1 MTLSQLISVDENKC
15 VNCHQCIAVCPVKYC
30 NNANG
35 NHVTVD
41 SDLCIGCGECI
52 SACEHDAR
60 VSLDD
65 FSLWMNAMKKG
76 EKVVAIV
83 APAAASNFPNQYLN
97 LNGWLKSIGV
107 KAIFDVSFGAE
118 LTIKSYLEHV
128 KDNKPKAVISQPCP
142 AIVTYIEIY
151 KPELL
156 PYLAPADSPMM
167 HTMKMIRHY
176 YKQYSGHKIMVVSP
190 CVAKKREFDEVG
202 IGDYNVTIKSLVN
215 HFSENNIRLSSF
227 PKVDYD
233 NPPAERA
240 VLFSTP
246 GGLLRTA
253 QREYPDIVNV
263 ARKIEG
269 PEIIYNYFESLGNDI
284 SSGKAPVLI
293 DCLNCEMGCN
303 GGTGTPRDKSVDEL
317 EYYVE
322 QRNRE
327 MVDKYKSKLLKKPSH
342 KKIAKTVNKYW
353 EKGLYDRKYKN
364 LSSNLSEKVKIPT
377 RQEIDEIFKSM
388 MKESKEDI
396 KNCCACG
403 YDSCEKMAIA
413 IHNGL
418 NKKNNCHVYLEKIE
432 HQFAESLP
440 LVKEFAKG
448 DLTIRFNDEGQT
460 EVANFFKEFNHS
472 LSSIQSMF
480 KRIFALV
487 EVTTDLAQQ
496 ISSDTESLYVGADQ
510 QNMQSGQIAT
520 AIEQMA
526 NTIYDNTKNS
536 DQASV
541 NARESVTKANSG
553 GDIVKLTVIG
563 MQNIIQVVYDAAKTI
578 RHLGSSSEQ
587 IGEIVQVINDIA
599 DQTNLL
605 ALNAAIEA
613 ARAGEQGRG
622 FAVVADEV
630 RKLAEKTTK
639 ATKEISQMI
648 INIQNDTNAAV
659 VSIEKGS
666 EEAEKGR
673 VLSEKSGDALT
684 EIITMATHTVDAINN
699 VASANEELSATV
711 EQLSSSIQ
719 SISEVTSTSTMSIK
733 HVAGSAE
740 ELNNHSQDLNTLL
753 KSFKVNGTTKELA
766 QN

>member
-1 MTLSQLISVDENKC
+1 MILSQLIKVDENKC

-30 NNANG
+30 NNASG
-35 NHVTVD
+35 NYVTVNP
-41 SDLCIGCGECI
+41 DLCIGCGECI
-52 SACEHDAR
+52 SACEHNAR
-60 VSLDD
+60 ISLDD
-65 FSLWMNAMKKG
+65 FSEWMNGVKRG
-76 EKVVAIV
+76 EKIVAVV

-97 LNGWLKSIGV
+97 LNGWLKSLGISAV
-107 KAIFDVSFGAE
+107 FDVSFGAE

-128 KDNKPKAVISQPCP
+128 QKNKPKAVIAQPCP
-142 AIVTYIEIY
+142 ALVTYIEIY

-167 HTMKMIRHY
+167 HTMKMI
-176 YKQYSGHKIMVVSP
+176 KQYYRQYSNHKILIVSP

-202 IGDYNVTIKSLVN
+202 IGDYNVTIKSIQN
-215 HFSENNIRLSSF
+215 YFSEKNIRLSSF
-227 PKVDYD
+227 PLVDYD

-253 QREYPDIVNV
+253 QRENPEIVNI

-269 PEIIYNYFESLGNDI
+269 PEIIYEYFQHLADDI
-284 SSGKAPVLI
+284 SSDKAPVLI

-303 GGTGTPRDKSVDEL
+303 GGTGTMRDKSVDEL

-322 QRNRE
+322 QRNKE
-327 MVDKYKSKLLKKPSH
+327 MIDKYKSKFLKKPSR
-342 KKIAKTVNKYW
+342 KKISNTINKFW
-353 EKGLYDRKYKN
+353 QDGLYSRKYKN
-364 LSSNLSEKVKIPT
+364 LSSNFSANVKIPSKS
-377 RQEIDEIFKSM
+377 EIEEIYKQM
-388 MKESKEDI
+388 MKTNQEDI
-396 KNCCACG
+396 KNCSACG

-413 IHNGL
+413 IYNGL
-418 NKKNNCHVYLEKIE
+418 NKKNNCHSYLEKIE
-432 HQFAESLP
+432 HQFAENLP
-440 LVKEFAKG
+440 VVKQFALG

-460 EVANFFKEFNHS
+460 EVANFFYEFNNS
-472 LSSIQSMF
+472 LASIRQMF
-480 KRIFALV
+480 INILEMV
-487 EVTTDLAQQ
+487 NTSTDLTQK
-496 ISSDTESLYVGADQ
+496 ISTDTESLYIGADQ
-510 QNMQSGQIAT
+510 QSSQAGQIVS

-536 DQASV
+536 DVAS
-541 NARESVTKANSG
+541 NKTQQSVQKANAG
-553 GDIVKLTVIG
+553 GEIVKQTVAG
-563 MQNIIQVVYDAAKTI
+563 MQNIIQVVYDAASTI
-578 RHLGSSSEQ
+578 KNLGASSKQ
-587 IGEIVQVINDIA
+587 IGEIVQVIDDIA

-648 INIQNDTNAAV
+648 KNIQNDTNAAV

-666 EEAEKGR
+666 HEAEKGK
-673 VLSEKSGDALT
+673 VLSEKSGEALQ
-684 EIITMATHTVDAINN
+684 EIIDIVTSTVDVINN
-699 VASANEELSATV
+699 VATANEELSAAV
-711 EQLSSSIQ
+711 EQVSESIQ
-719 SISEVTSTSTMSIK
+719 SINEVTTHSTSSIK
-733 HVAGSAE
+733 HVADSAE
-740 ELNNHSQDLNTLL
+740 DLNKHSQDLNNLL
-753 KSFKVNGTTKELA
+753 KTFKVNESSVNLV

>member
-1 MTLSQLISVDENKC
+1 MDLSQLITVDENKC

-30 NNANG
+30 NNASG
-35 NHVTVD
+35 NSVTVNP
-41 SDLCIGCGECI
+41 DLCIGCGECI
-52 SACEHDAR
+52 SACEHGAR

-65 FSLWMNAMKKG
+65 FSQWMNAIKNS
-76 EKVVAIV
+76 EKIVAIV
-83 APAAASNFPNQYLN
+83 APAVSSNFPNQYLN
-97 LNGWLKSIGV
+97 FNGWLKSLGI

-118 LTIKSYLEHV
+118 LTIKSYLEHIRQ
-128 KDNKPKAVISQPCP
+128 NNPKAVISQPCP
-142 AIVTYIEIY
+142 AIVTYIQIY

-167 HTMKMIRHY
+167 HTMKMIKSY
-176 YKQYSGHKIMVVSP
+176 YKEYSGYKILVVSP
-190 CVAKKREFDEVG
+190 CVAKRREFDEVG
-202 IGDYNVTIKSLVN
+202 IGDYNVTIKSITN
-215 HFSENNIRLSSF
+215 YFSQNKINLSSF
-227 PKVDYD
+227 PQIEYD

-253 QREYPDIVNV
+253 QRENPDIVNV

-269 PEIIYNYFESLGNDI
+269 PEVIYEYFENLHKDI
-284 SSGKAPVLI
+284 TSGKAPLLI

-303 GGTGTPRDKSVDEL
+303 GGTGTERNKSVDEL
-317 EYYVE
+317 EFYVE

-327 MVDKYKSKLLKKPSH
+327 MIDRYKSKLLKKPSY
-342 KKIAKTVNKYW
+342 KKITKTINKFW
-353 EKGLYDRKYKN
+353 KENLYSRKYKN
-364 LSSNLSEKVKIPT
+364 LSSNFSSQIKIPSKK
-377 RQEIDEIFKSM
+377 EIDEIFKQM
-388 MKESKEDI
+388 MKTNEEDI
-396 KNCCACG
+396 KNCSACG

-413 IHNGL
+413 IYNGL

-432 HQFAESLP
+432 HQFAENLP
-440 LVKEFAKG
+440 LVKKFADG
-448 DLTIRFNDEGQT
+448 DLTIRFNEEGQT
-460 EVANFFKEFNHS
+460 EVANFFKEFNFS
-472 LSSIQSMF
+472 LSSIHEMF
-480 KRIFALV
+480 IKIYELV
-487 EVTTDLAQQ
+487 EISGELTQK
-496 ISSDTESLYVGADQ
+496 ISSDSESLYIGAEQ
-510 QNMQSGQIAT
+510 QSNQAGQIAV

-526 NTIYDNTKNS
+526 STIYDNTKNS
-536 DQASV
+536 DQASTK
-541 NARESVTKANSG
+541 AQQSVLKANSG
-553 GDIVKLTVIG
+553 GEIVKLTVVG
-563 MQNIIQVVYDAAKTI
+563 MQNIIKVVYDAANNI
-578 RHLGSSSEQ
+578 RQLGSGSQQ

-673 VLSEKSGDALT
+673 VLSEKSGDALK
-684 EIITMATHTVDAINN
+684 EIIDMVDGTVDEINN
-699 VASANEELSATV
+699 VASANAELSTTIDQV
-711 EQLSSSIQ
+711 SESIQ
-719 SISEVTSTSTMSIK
+719 SINEVTAVSTSSIK
-733 HVAGSAE
+733 HVADSAE
-740 ELNNHSQDLNTLL
+740 DLNRYSQNLNSLL
-753 KSFKVNGTTKELA
+753 KSFKVDAPDQMLVEK
-766 QN
+766 